1 MDSVVISVKG
11 EDLHKKHL
19 KLRVKI
25 HLVDLMILTLTNLET
40 WVLLVRSKNKDLKN
54 RNDGVIIFNDSFNFF
69 NDFVKFY
76 K

>member
-11 EDLHKKHL
+11 EDLQKKHL

-25 HLVDLMILTLTNLET
+25 HLVDLTILTLTNLET
-40 WVLLVRSKNKDLKN
+40 WVILVSSKNKDLKN

-69 NDFVKFY
+69 NDFVNFY